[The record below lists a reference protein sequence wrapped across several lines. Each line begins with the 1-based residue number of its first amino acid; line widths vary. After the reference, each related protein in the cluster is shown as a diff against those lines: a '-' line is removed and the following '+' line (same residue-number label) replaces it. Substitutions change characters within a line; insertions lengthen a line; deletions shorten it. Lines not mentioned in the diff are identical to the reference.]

1 MLFLLFLIFP
11 IAAQVLLFFLF
22 ICNQACSVSSNDES
36 SEKDWAQMKVK
47 SKMCFAVII
56 YGLCNLSITVEA
68 FFKYAVFFFFFFDIV
83 HYSMLLFRPSSLQT
97 FSPPV
102 CEATSPGTSQASST
116 LQSMYFSFICQF
128 ISHRY
133 VNVFLIDM
141 SMCFSTISQLI

>member
-1 MLFLLFLIFP
+1 
-11 IAAQVLLFFLF
+11 
-22 ICNQACSVSSNDES
+22 
-36 SEKDWAQMKVK
+36 
-47 SKMCFAVII
+47 MCFAFIT
-56 YGLCNLSITVEA
+56 YGLCNLPITVEA
-68 FFKYAVFFFFFFDIV
+68 FFKYAVFFFFFFDIDIV

-133 VNVFLIDM
+133 VNVFLNDM
-141 SMCFSTISQLI
+141 LMYFSSICQCISHRYLSSYNLSNTHLHITAVVNNNTPKGGVPIIKMEI